1 MKKINQINSKLEKLS
16 DWKESISKIYIKKY
30 RDMIDALVILVDNN
44 LKSEYDKN
52 YVLNAL
58 QKEIKRTNI
67 TN

>member
-1 MKKINQINSKLEKLS
+1 MKKINQINSKLDKLC

-58 QKEIKRTNI
+58 QKEIKRTKI

>member
-1 MKKINQINSKLEKLS
+1 MKKINQINSKLDKLG
-16 DWKESISKIYIKKY
+16 DWKESISKVYIKKY

-58 QKEIKRTNI
+58 QKEIKRTKI